1 MRGSPAENF
10 RPTSDLQNPA
20 EETSKLLAML
30 VQGYGVVYGAP
41 QRERHR
47 FLCDRASQIT
57 KIALLSA
64 MPTSQA
70 GTATALRD

>member
-1 MRGSPAENF
+1 M
-10 RPTSDLQNPA
+10 
-20 EETSKLLAML
+20 LA
-30 VQGYGVVYGAP
+30 QGYGVVYGAP

-70 GTATALRD
+70 STATALRD